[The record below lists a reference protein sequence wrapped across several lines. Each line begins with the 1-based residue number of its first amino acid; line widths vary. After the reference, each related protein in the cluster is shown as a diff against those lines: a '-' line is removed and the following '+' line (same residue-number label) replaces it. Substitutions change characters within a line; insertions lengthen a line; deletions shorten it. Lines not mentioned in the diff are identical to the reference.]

1 MKGCRM
7 TEPEKKKLGRPRK
20 LPSAVV
26 PIQVYV
32 TPEQHEW
39 LMNNRESASEVIRQL
54 IAKAMEEA
62 SNND

>member
-1 MKGCRM
+1 MV
-7 TEPEKKKLGRPRK
+7 EPEKKKLGRPRK

-39 LMNNRESASEVIRQL
+39 LMNNPKSASEVIRRL
-54 IAKAMEEA
+54 ISDAMSKESEK
-62 SNND
+62 DV